1 MVITAAEII
10 TTMTQVIH
18 HLVLILH
25 MEIGFIDMAMTK
37 TVIVM
42 VTQTAMLGMTMA
54 TLGIIMIIEK
64 LLNNNFKLRYN

>member
-37 TVIVM
+37 MAIAILTIM
-42 VTQTAMLGMTMA
+42 ATPGMTMA
-54 TLGIIMIIEK
+54 TLGIIMTQEKNLVCNFII
-64 LLNNNFKLRYN
+64 